1 MTDILV
7 PNQAQVAKEYYL
19 YSHIYM
25 QVPGRILKSKNGYI
39 NDKQLRA
46 TLLKIPKVLI
56 LIKANMTWAER
67 SSELESMLVFCFLES
82 WVLKNTKA

>member
-7 PNQAQVAKEYYL
+7 PNQAQVAKVYYL
-19 YSHIYM
+19 YSHVYM

-56 LIKANMTWAER
+56 LFKANMTWAER
-67 SSELESMLVFCFLES
+67 SSELESMLVFFFLES
-82 WVLKNTKA
+82 WILKNTKA